1 MTEEGKSSIKI
12 DDVKGDVTVSQDQS
26 GGTTAHT
33 SNSSLGNASAKKS
46 RFKRIVIIVG
56 LAASVV
62 TVLAYFGIKPNL
74 GVNMANDD
82 DKSIVVGDV
91 QGNVVIS
98 QNQTGGITAHSV
110 TINEVR
116 SPEWSLTPSEKVG
129 DNEWRAKFN
138 ARGVGKLAFY
148 NWNILLTLNTP
159 VIRREDVPGE
169 VSVGPWM
176 PLKISGGNLQPNQFF
191 LGFSEFKPGQTLG
204 IYLHTEEPIKVL
216 RVDTIGVN

>member
-1 MTEEGKSSIKI
+1 MNENKKLKIKI
-12 DDVKGDVTVSQDQS
+12 GDVKGDVTVSQNQN

-33 SNSSLGNASAKKS
+33 VANKPKKRS
-46 RFKRIVIIVG
+46 IVKWIMIV
-56 LAASVV
+56 ASVV
-62 TVLAYFGIKPNL
+62 TILTYIGIKPNQ
-74 GVNMANDD
+74 GAKMETDD

-110 TINEVR
+110 TINEVQ
-116 SPEWSLTPSEKVG
+116 SPEWTLTPSEKVG
-129 DNEWRAKFN
+129 DNEWRAKLN
-138 ARGVGKLAFY
+138 VRGVGKLAFY

-204 IYLHTEEPIKVL
+204 IYLYTEEPIKVL
-216 RVDTIGVN
+216 RVDTIE

>member
-1 MTEEGKSSIKI
+1 MSENRKSKIKI
-12 DDVKGDVTVSQDQS
+12 GDVKGDVTVSQNQS

-33 SNSSLGNASAKKS
+33 VANKLEKKS
-46 RFKRIVIIVG
+46 FVKWMMIVIGI
-56 LAASVV
+56 AASLV
-62 TVLAYFGIKPNL
+62 TILAYIGIKPNQ
-74 GVNMANDD
+74 GVKMETDD
-82 DKSIVVGDV
+82 DKSIVVGDM

-110 TINEVR
+110 TINEVQ
-116 SPEWSLTPSEKVG
+116 SPEWTLTPSEKVG
-129 DNEWRAKFN
+129 GNEWRAKLN

-204 IYLHTEEPIKVL
+204 IYLYTKEPIKVL
-216 RVDTIGVN
+216 RVDTIK